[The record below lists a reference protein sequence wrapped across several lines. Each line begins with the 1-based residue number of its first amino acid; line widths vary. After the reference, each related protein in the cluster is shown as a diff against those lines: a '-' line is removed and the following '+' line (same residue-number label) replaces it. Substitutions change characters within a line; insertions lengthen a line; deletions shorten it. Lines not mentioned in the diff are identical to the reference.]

1 MSRPPFDRLT
11 RSRFNP
17 MPDYPVMP
25 GQFTL
30 PPGDALI
37 VNGYRDHGATH
48 IVPDASGTWSLAS
61 SSGVFAVG
69 MFARGS
75 LPDDLDAMSIR
86 AIGGDI
92 ERRLSRATTT
102 NPLIDVSPLEARL
115 GQEADLTPLDSFI
128 AKHLGSIRAIC
139 HHPRTHLRTEEERL
153 RVDRVRRVPQRAV
166 PFLASHTEDWA
177 GVSAT
182 GRAVIPRRV
191 LGEITEELFST
202 YENRVVIDVIDQ
214 LVTYL
219 SSRLREVRRIRR
231 AQAGVSSHE
240 RALSGSHDRQDRVAR
255 IWGHADL
262 GQDAVRRADT
272 VIAELERLIRITGGL
287 RESPLYQGFVREV
300 GHGRSHSRLVT
311 SLVMTNIFTFDE
323 NYRKVALLWKK
334 LISLKS
340 VEDPR
345 SAAERFFRD
354 QQVLV
359 DAFSFYTYLL
369 ICKALLDQGYILEY
383 NTNKIIAKHGKNSS
397 FLEVLQDSSDIIIKG
412 DAFDTTRFIPLP
424 CNIANMKYENIQNV
438 IESANKGSSQA
449 ENTAVVTAVVY
460 VGTADEEKPVRDTPA
475 AVFQRIASLGHEVTS
490 ATSGGAG
497 MIPVSPWDITSV
509 ERIGRQIRWSA
520 LGHVLRS
527 FPSIV
532 ANSSER
538 ELRDCL
544 ALNVDDAKAR
554 VRDLSADR
562 LSIQEQIDAHPRAIG
577 ENRAR
582 SERISAIR
590 AREVVPN
597 LRVALDL
604 YLTCPTVFDGIKGDF
619 CAGVARPRVGDG
631 INADGRLACEC
642 PECGTRWGTQRCPS
656 CQKYFP
662 TLLRLQ
668 SDLDDKVDWNRH
680 EINVDDVLG
689 IDVLSVPY
697 RTDTFDIQY
706 ICPNC
711 GT

>member
-1 MSRPPFDRLT
+1 
-11 RSRFNP
+11 

-48 IVPDASGTWSLAS
+48 IVPDASGMWSLES

-69 MFARGS
+69 IFARGS

-139 HHPRTHLRTEEERL
+139 HRPRTHLRTEEERL

-182 GRAVIPRRV
+182 GRAVIPKRV
-191 LGEITEELFST
+191 LGEITEDMFSI

-214 LVTYL
+214 LVMYL
-219 SSRLREVRRIRR
+219 SGRLREVRRIRR
-231 AQAGVSSHE
+231 AQSGVSNHE

-300 GHGRSHSRLVT
+300 GHGRSRGGPVT

-323 NYRKVALLWKK
+323 NYRRVALLWKK

-345 SAAERFFRD
+345 SAAKRFFRD
-354 QQVLV
+354 QQVLI
-359 DAFSFYTYLL
+359 DAFSLYTYLL
-369 ICKALLDQGYILEY
+369 ISKALLDQGYILEY
-383 NTNKIIAKHGKNSS
+383 RTNKTIAKHGKNFS

-412 DAFDTTRFIPLP
+412 DVFDTTRFVPLP
-424 CNIANMKYENIQNV
+424 CNIANMKYENIQNF
-438 IESANKGSSQA
+438 IESANKGSSRA
-449 ENTAVVTAVVY
+449 ENMAVVY
-460 VGTADEEKPVRDTPA
+460 VGTAVEEIGARETPA
-475 AVFQRIASLGHEVTS
+475 AVFQRIASLGHEVAS
-490 ATSGGAG
+490 ATLGGAG

-520 LGHVLRS
+520 IGHRLRS

-544 ALNVDDAKAR
+544 ALNVDDANAS

-562 LSIQEQIDAHPRAIG
+562 LSIQEQIDANPRAVG

-597 LRVALDL
+597 LRVALDQ
-604 YLTCPTVFDGIKGDF
+604 YLSCPTVFDGIKGDF
-619 CAGVARPRVGDG
+619 CSGVARPRVGDG
-631 INADGRLACEC
+631 INTDGRLACEC

-656 CQKYFP
+656 CGSYFP

-668 SDLDDKVDWNRH
+668 SDLDDKVDWDRS

-697 RTDTFDIQY
+697 RTETFDIQY

-711 GT
+711 GK